1 MENLQDWLALNL
13 VPGLG
18 ASSCKRLIDFFGG
31 PRQVFKANTSEL
43 LKVPGI
49 RKNAVTEITKKATYK
64 KAEKEVNQAQKENIT
79 IITWD
84 NPDYPA
90 LLKNIHNPPLLLYV
104 KGSPAH
110 LDSSA
115 LAIVGARAATSY
127 GQRVAENIAYQL
139 AQRNMTIVSGLALG
153 VDTSAHNGSL
163 KTGGNTIAVLGCG
176 VDVIYPDQNRKL
188 YEKISNKGAI
198 ISEYPLGT
206 KPESFRFPA
215 RNRIISGLSLGVL
228 VVEAAKRSG
237 SLITAK
243 LALEQGREVFAVPGM
258 VDSAKSEGAHRLLQ
272 EGAKLVHSV
281 DDIIE
286 ELPVDYS
293 PLQPTDLLDSKA
305 TRDFRQEMN
314 DEEKLLFSF
323 LDVYPKTIDD
333 IILTTGLPTP
343 KVSELLL
350 LLEIKGLIE
359 VLPGKQYQK
368 KPQNTTSRSQK
379 RNFKINT
386 N

>member
-18 ASSCKRLIDFFGG
+18 TSSCKRLIDSFGG

-43 LKVPGI
+43 SKVPGI
-49 RKNAVTEITKKATYK
+49 RKNAISEIAKKATYN
-64 KAEKEVNQAQKENIT
+64 KAEKEINRAQKENIA

-84 NPDYPA
+84 DPGYPE

-104 KGSPAH
+104 KGSSAH
-110 LDSSA
+110 LSSPA
-115 LAIVGARAATSY
+115 VAIVGARAATSY
-127 GQRVAENIAYQL
+127 GQRVAENMAYQL
-139 AQRNMTIVSGLALG
+139 AQRTLTIVSGLALG
-153 VDTSAHNGSL
+153 VDASAHNGSL
-163 KTGGNTIAVLGCG
+163 KAGGQTVAVLGCG
-176 VDVIYPDQNRKL
+176 VDVIYPYQNCKL
-188 YEKISNKGAI
+188 YEKISDNGTI

-281 DDIIE
+281 DDVLE
-286 ELPVDYS
+286 ELSFACSSVQETG
-293 PLQPTDLLDSKA
+293 LHNSKE
-305 TRDFRQEMN
+305 TRNSRQELN
-314 DEEKLLFSF
+314 NEEKHLFSF
-323 LDVYPKTIDD
+323 LDVYPKTIDN
-333 IILTTGLPTP
+333 IILETGLQAP

-368 KPQNTTSRSQK
+368 KP
-379 RNFKINT
+379 
-386 N
+386 